1 MSNPIMIIGSGFAAY
16 QLVKA
21 LRRSDKQTPITV
33 ITADDGHDY
42 NKPDLSH
49 VFTNKH
55 NADALIRQ
63 PADNFAQH
71 NEITIYTQT
80 KVETIDR
87 HAQNVTT
94 TKGDVLSYSKLVL
107 ATGASTFIPPMNGS
121 AVKEVI
127 TLNSRIEYQAAQH
140 KLDQAEHVLII
151 GAGLIGTELAMDL
164 STSGK
169 TVSVVDPCDSVM
181 QTMLPDVVSA
191 PLQKK
196 LTQGGVKLHLNNTVQ
211 ALEQTD
217 FGIEVI
223 LNSGEQ
229 FLVDS
234 VISASGLK
242 PNIQLAQQTG
252 LTVDKGIVVNRQLQ
266 TSDSNIY
273 ALGDCAQ
280 IENKVLSYLQPT
292 LLSAN
297 VLAKV
302 LLQAGSVLQ
311 PESLLQAENLLQTRG
326 PTATLKLPA
335 MLVKVKTPNL
345 PIQLAGQTGQSVP
358 KWSIELDQQ
367 GITARAFD
375 DNNELV
381 GFVTTQNHMSN
392 ALKMLKTLPTLV

>member
-1 MSNPIMIIGSGFAAY
+1 MSNPIIIIGSGFAAY

-63 PADNFAQH
+63 TADNFAQD
-71 NEITIYTQT
+71 NEIVIYTQT
-80 KVETIDR
+80 KVETIDH
-87 HAQNVTT
+87 HAQCVTT

-121 AVKEVI
+121 AVKNVI
-127 TLNSRIEYQAAQH
+127 TLNSRIEYQAAQN

-169 TVSVVDPCDSVM
+169 TVSVVDPCNSIM
-181 QTMLPDVVSA
+181 QTLLPDAISA
-191 PLQKK
+191 PLQQK
-196 LTQGGVKLHLNNTVQ
+196 LIQGGVKLYLNNTVQ
-211 ALEQTD
+211 TLEQTD
-217 FGIEVI
+217 FGIEVT
-223 LNSGEQ
+223 LHSGEQ

-242 PNIQLAQQTG
+242 PNIHLAQQTG
-252 LTVDKGIVVNRQLQ
+252 LTVDKGIIVNRQLQ

-302 LLQAGSVLQ
+302 LLQT
-311 PESLLQAENLLQTRG
+311 ESQ
-326 PTATLKLPA
+326 TATLKLPA

-345 PIQLAGQTGQSVP
+345 PIQLAGHTGQSVQ
-358 KWSIELDQQ
+358 KWSIELDKE

-375 DNNELV
+375 DSNNLV
-381 GFVTTQNHMSN
+381 GFITTQNHMSN
-392 ALKMLKTLPTLV
+392 ALKMLKTLPVLV

>member
-1 MSNPIMIIGSGFAAY
+1 MSKPIMIIGSGFAAY

-63 PADNFAQH
+63 AANNFAQD

-107 ATGASTFIPPMNGS
+107 ATGASTFIPAMNGS
-121 AVKEVI
+121 AIKDVI

-169 TVSVVDPCDSVM
+169 TVSIVDPCDSVM
-181 QTMLPDVVSA
+181 KTMLPDAISA

-211 ALEQTD
+211 ALEKTD
-217 FGIEVI
+217 FGTEVI

-302 LLQAGSVLQ
+302 LLQS
-311 PESLLQAENLLQTRG
+311 ESLLQTAG
-326 PTATLKLPA
+326 PAATLKLPA

-358 KWSIELDQQ
+358 KWSIELDQE

-375 DNNELV
+375 YDNKLV

-392 ALKMLKTLPTLV
+392 ALKILKDLPALL

>member
-1 MSNPIMIIGSGFAAY
+1 MNNPIMIIGSGFAAY

-63 PADNFAQH
+63 AADSFAQD
-71 NEITIYTQT
+71 NDITIYTQT

-107 ATGASTFIPPMNGS
+107 ATGASTFIPAMNGS

-164 STSGK
+164 SISGK
-169 TVSVVDPCDSVM
+169 TVSIVDPCDSVM
-181 QTMLPDVVSA
+181 QTMLPDAIST

-217 FGIEVI
+217 FGVEVI

-302 LLQAGSVLQ
+302 LLQTAG
-311 PESLLQAENLLQTRG
+311 PA
-326 PTATLKLPA
+326 ATLKLPA

-345 PIQLAGQTGQSVP
+345 PVQLAGQTGQSVP
-358 KWSIELDQQ
+358 KWSIELDQE

-375 DNNELV
+375 YDNKLV

-392 ALKMLKTLPTLV
+392 ALKILKDLPALL

>member
-55 NADALIRQ
+55 NADTLIRQ
-63 PADNFAQH
+63 AANSFAQD
-71 NEITIYTQT
+71 NEIIIYTQT

-107 ATGASTFIPPMNGS
+107 ATGASTFIPAMNGS

-181 QTMLPDVVSA
+181 QTMLPDAISA

-196 LTQGGVKLHLNNTVQ
+196 LIQGGVKLHLNNTVQ

-217 FGIEVI
+217 FGVEVI

-302 LLQAGSVLQ
+302 LLQTKG
-311 PESLLQAENLLQTRG
+311 ELQTAG
-326 PTATLKLPA
+326 PAATLKLPA

-358 KWSIELDQQ
+358 KWSIELDQE

-375 DNNELV
+375 DNDELV

-392 ALKMLKTLPTLV
+392 ALKMLKTLPALV

>member
-21 LRRSDKQTPITV
+21 LRRSDKQTLITV
-33 ITADDGHDY
+33 ITTDDGHDY

-49 VFTNKH
+49 VVTNKH

-63 PADNFAQH
+63 TADNFAQD

-80 KVETIDR
+80 KVEMVDR

-107 ATGASTFIPPMNGS
+107 ATGASTFIPAMNGS
-121 AVKEVI
+121 AAKEVI

-181 QTMLPDVVSA
+181 QTMLPDAISA

-196 LTQGGVKLHLNNTVQ
+196 LTQDGVKLHLNNTVQ

-223 LNSGEQ
+223 LSSGEQ

-252 LTVDKGIVVNRQLQ
+252 LSVDKGIVVNRQLQ
-266 TSDSNIY
+266 ASDSNIY

-302 LLQAGSVLQ
+302 LLQ
-311 PESLLQAENLLQTRG
+311 PESLLQTAG
-326 PTATLKLPA
+326 PAATLKLPA
-335 MLVKVKTPNL
+335 MLVKVKTTNF

-358 KWSIELDQQ
+358 KWSIELDPE

-392 ALKMLKTLPTLV
+392 ALKILKTLPTLL

>member
-1 MSNPIMIIGSGFAAY
+1 MNNPIMIIGSGFAAY

-63 PADNFAQH
+63 AADSFAQD
-71 NEITIYTQT
+71 NDITIYTQT

-107 ATGASTFIPPMNGS
+107 ATGASTFIPAMNGS

-164 STSGK
+164 SISGK
-169 TVSVVDPCDSVM
+169 TVSIVDPCDSVM
-181 QTMLPDVVSA
+181 QTMLPDAIST

-217 FGIEVI
+217 FGVEVI

-302 LLQAGSVLQ
+302 LLQTAG
-311 PESLLQAENLLQTRG
+311 PA
-326 PTATLKLPA
+326 ATLKLPA

-345 PIQLAGQTGQSVP
+345 PVQLAGQTGQSVP
-358 KWSIELDQQ
+358 KWSIELNQE

-375 DNNELV
+375 YDNKLV

-392 ALKMLKTLPTLV
+392 ALKILKDLPALL

>member
-21 LRRSDKQTPITV
+21 LRRSDKQTLITV
-33 ITADDGHDY
+33 ITTDDGHDY

-63 PADNFAQH
+63 TADNFAQD

-80 KVETIDR
+80 KVEMVDR

-107 ATGASTFIPPMNGS
+107 ATGASTFIPAMNGS
-121 AVKEVI
+121 AAKEVI

-181 QTMLPDVVSA
+181 QTMLPDAISA

-196 LTQGGVKLHLNNTVQ
+196 LTQDGVKLHLNNTVQ

-223 LNSGEQ
+223 LSSGEQ

-234 VISASGLK
+234 VISASGIK

-252 LTVDKGIVVNRQLQ
+252 LSVDKGIVVNRQLQ

-302 LLQAGSVLQ
+302 LLQ
-311 PESLLQAENLLQTRG
+311 PESLLQTAG
-326 PTATLKLPA
+326 SAATLKLPA
-335 MLVKVKTPNL
+335 MLVKVKTTNF

-358 KWSIELDQQ
+358 KWSIELDPE

-392 ALKMLKTLPTLV
+392 ALKMLKTLPTLL

>member
-63 PADNFAQH
+63 AANSFAQD

-107 ATGASTFIPPMNGS
+107 ATGASTFIPAMNGS

-181 QTMLPDVVSA
+181 QTMLPDAISA

-196 LTQGGVKLHLNNTVQ
+196 LIQGGVKLHLNNTVQ
-211 ALEQTD
+211 ALEQTE

-302 LLQAGSVLQ
+302 LLQSN
-311 PESLLQAENLLQTRG
+311 SLLQTAG
-326 PTATLKLPA
+326 PAATLKLPA
-335 MLVKVKTPNL
+335 MLIKVKTPNL

-358 KWSIELDQQ
+358 KWSIELDQE

-375 DNNELV
+375 DNDELV

-392 ALKMLKTLPTLV
+392 ALKMLKTLPALV

>member
-21 LRRSDKQTPITV
+21 LRRSDKQTLITV
-33 ITADDGHDY
+33 ITTDDGHDY

-55 NADALIRQ
+55 MADALIRQ
-63 PADNFAQH
+63 TADNFAQD

-80 KVETIDR
+80 KVEMVDR

-107 ATGASTFIPPMNGS
+107 ATGASTFIPAMNGS
-121 AVKEVI
+121 AAKEVI

-181 QTMLPDVVSA
+181 QTMLPDAISA

-196 LTQGGVKLHLNNTVQ
+196 LTQDGVKLHLNNTVQ

-223 LNSGEQ
+223 LSSGEQ

-234 VISASGLK
+234 VISASGSS
-242 PNIQLAQQTG
+242 PI
-252 LTVDKGIVVNRQLQ
+252 
-266 TSDSNIY
+266 SN
-273 ALGDCAQ
+273 
-280 IENKVLSYLQPT
+280 
-292 LLSAN
+292 
-297 VLAKV
+297 
-302 LLQAGSVLQ
+302 
-311 PESLLQAENLLQTRG
+311 
-326 PTATLKLPA
+326 
-335 MLVKVKTPNL
+335 
-345 PIQLAGQTGQSVP
+345 
-358 KWSIELDQQ
+358 
-367 GITARAFD
+367 
-375 DNNELV
+375 
-381 GFVTTQNHMSN
+381 
-392 ALKMLKTLPTLV
+392 

>member
-21 LRRSDKQTPITV
+21 LRRSDKHTPITV

-63 PADNFAQH
+63 AANNFAQD

-107 ATGASTFIPPMNGS
+107 ATGASTFIPAMNGS

-181 QTMLPDVVSA
+181 QTMLPDAISA

-196 LTQGGVKLHLNNTVQ
+196 LTQSGVKLHLNNTVQ

-217 FGIEVI
+217 FGVEVI

-252 LTVDKGIVVNRQLQ
+252 LTVNKGIVVNRQLQ

-302 LLQAGSVLQ
+302 LLQR
-311 PESLLQAENLLQTRG
+311 ESLLQTAV
-326 PTATLKLPA
+326 PAATLKLPT

-345 PIQLAGQTGQSVP
+345 PIQLAGQTGQSVS
-358 KWSIELDQQ
+358 KWSIELDQE

-392 ALKMLKTLPTLV
+392 ALKLLKTLPALV

>member
-63 PADNFAQH
+63 AANSFAQD

-107 ATGASTFIPPMNGS
+107 ATGASTFIPAMNGS

-140 KLDQAEHVLII
+140 KLYQAEHVLII

-181 QTMLPDVVSA
+181 QTMLPDAISA

-196 LTQGGVKLHLNNTVQ
+196 LTAGGVKLHLNNTVQ

-217 FGIEVI
+217 FGVEVI

-280 IENKVLSYLQPT
+280 IENKVRSYLQPT

-302 LLQAGSVLQ
+302 LSKTAG
-311 PESLLQAENLLQTRG
+311 PA
-326 PTATLKLPA
+326 ATLKLPA

-375 DNNELV
+375 DNDELV

-392 ALKMLKTLPTLV
+392 ALKMLKTLPALV

>member
-21 LRRSDKQTPITV
+21 LRRSDKQTLITV
-33 ITADDGHDY
+33 ITTDDGHDY

-63 PADNFAQH
+63 TADNFAQD

-80 KVETIDR
+80 KVEMVDR

-107 ATGASTFIPPMNGS
+107 ATGASTFIPAMNGS
-121 AVKEVI
+121 AAKEVI

-181 QTMLPDVVSA
+181 QTMLPDAISA

-196 LTQGGVKLHLNNTVQ
+196 LTQDGVKLHLNNTVQ

-223 LNSGEQ
+223 LSSGEQ

-234 VISASGLK
+234 VISSSGLK

-252 LTVDKGIVVNRQLQ
+252 LSVDKGIVVNRQLQ

-302 LLQAGSVLQ
+302 LLQ
-311 PESLLQAENLLQTRG
+311 PESLLQTAG
-326 PTATLKLPA
+326 SAATLKLPA
-335 MLVKVKTPNL
+335 MLVKVKTTNF

-358 KWSIELDQQ
+358 KWSIELDPE

-392 ALKMLKTLPTLV
+392 ALKMLKTLPTLL

>member
-302 LLQAGSVLQ
+302 LLQAGYLYYNPKAYYKLKIYCKQEAQ
-311 PESLLQAENLLQTRG
+311 PQ
-326 PTATLKLPA
+326 
-335 MLVKVKTPNL
+335 
-345 PIQLAGQTGQSVP
+345 
-358 KWSIELDQQ
+358 
-367 GITARAFD
+367 
-375 DNNELV
+375 
-381 GFVTTQNHMSN
+381 H
-392 ALKMLKTLPTLV
+392 

>member
-1 MSNPIMIIGSGFAAY
+1 MIIGSGFAAY

-63 PADNFAQH
+63 AADSFAQD
-71 NEITIYTQT
+71 NDITIYTQT

-107 ATGASTFIPPMNGS
+107 ATGASTFIPAMNGS

-164 STSGK
+164 SISGK
-169 TVSVVDPCDSVM
+169 TVSIVDPCDSVM
-181 QTMLPDVVSA
+181 QTMLPDAIST

-217 FGIEVI
+217 FGVEVI

-302 LLQAGSVLQ
+302 LLQTAG
-311 PESLLQAENLLQTRG
+311 PA
-326 PTATLKLPA
+326 ATLKLPA

-345 PIQLAGQTGQSVP
+345 PVQLAGQTGQSVP
-358 KWSIELDQQ
+358 KWSIELDQE

-375 DNNELV
+375 YDNKLV

-392 ALKMLKTLPTLV
+392 ALKILKDLPALL

>member
-21 LRRSDKQTPITV
+21 LRRSDKQTLITV
-33 ITADDGHDY
+33 ITTDDGHDY

-63 PADNFAQH
+63 TADNFAQD

-80 KVETIDR
+80 KVEMVDR

-107 ATGASTFIPPMNGS
+107 ATGASTFIPAMNGS
-121 AVKEVI
+121 AAKEVI

-181 QTMLPDVVSA
+181 QTMLPDAISA

-196 LTQGGVKLHLNNTVQ
+196 LTQDGVKLHLNNTVQ

-223 LNSGEQ
+223 LSSGEQ

-252 LTVDKGIVVNRQLQ
+252 LSVDKGIVVNRQLQ

-302 LLQAGSVLQ
+302 LLQ
-311 PESLLQAENLLQTRG
+311 PESLLQTAG
-326 PTATLKLPA
+326 SAATLKLPA
-335 MLVKVKTPNL
+335 MLVKVKTTNF

-358 KWSIELDQQ
+358 KWSIELDPE

-392 ALKMLKTLPTLV
+392 ALKMLKTLPTLL

>member
-1 MSNPIMIIGSGFAAY
+1 MSNPIIIIGSGFAAY

-21 LRRSDKQTPITV
+21 LRRSDKQAPITV

-63 PADNFAQH
+63 TADNFAQD
-71 NEITIYTQT
+71 NEIVIYTQT
-80 KVETIDR
+80 KVETIDH
-87 HAQNVTT
+87 HAQCVTT

-121 AVKEVI
+121 AVKNVI
-127 TLNSRIEYQAAQH
+127 TLNSRIEYQAAQN

-169 TVSVVDPCDSVM
+169 TVSVVDPCNSIM
-181 QTMLPDVVSA
+181 QTLLPDAISA
-191 PLQKK
+191 PLQQK
-196 LTQGGVKLHLNNTVQ
+196 LIQGGVKLYLNNTVQ
-211 ALEQTD
+211 TLEQTD
-217 FGIEVI
+217 FGIEI
-223 LNSGEQ
+223 TLHSGEQ

-242 PNIQLAQQTG
+242 PNIHLAQQAG
-252 LTVDKGIVVNRQLQ
+252 LTVDKGIIVNRQLQ

-302 LLQAGSVLQ
+302 LLQT
-311 PESLLQAENLLQTRG
+311 ESQ
-326 PTATLKLPA
+326 TATLKLPA

-345 PIQLAGQTGQSVP
+345 PIQLAGHTGQSVQ
-358 KWSIELDQQ
+358 KWSIELDKE

-375 DNNELV
+375 DSNNLV
-381 GFVTTQNHMSN
+381 GFITTQNHMSN
-392 ALKMLKTLPTLV
+392 ALKMLKTLPALV